1 MWSGRGKERETERK
15 KKAERERERER
26 NLEDRRSFAR
36 TTAATTVQ

>member
-15 KKAERERERER
+15 KKAERERER

>member
-15 KKAERERERER
+15 KKAERERER
-26 NLEDRRSFAR
+26 NLEDRRSLAR